1 MASLIL
7 FPAKSVTGTKSETSP
22 PGLLFSG
29 RVGRRRSV
37 VQVGFRNKR
46 LFTVRSA
53 LDSLETNVSDMS
65 VNGNS
70 SKLTFFFGFEL
81 YCLLI
86 FCAFFSFISG
96 LSFGLKIGTFHPFLY
111 YWYGDF

>member
-7 FPAKSVTGTKSETSP
+7 FPAKSVTGTRSETSP

-29 RVGRRRSV
+29 GGGRRRSV
-37 VQVGFRNKR
+37 VQVGFRNQR

-65 VNGNS
+65 VNGNP
-70 SKLTFFFGFEL
+70 SKLTFFFFALNCIVYLFFVHFFFYLGF
-81 YCLLI
+81 LLV
-86 FCAFFSFISG
+86 
-96 LSFGLKIGTFHPFLY
+96 
-111 YWYGDF
+111 

>member
-7 FPAKSVTGTKSETSP
+7 FPAKSVTGTRSETNP

-29 RVGRRRSV
+29 GGGRRRSV
-37 VQVGFRNKR
+37 VQVGFRNQR

-65 VNGNS
+65 VNGNP
-70 SKLTFFFGFEL
+70 SKLTFFFCFEL
-81 YCLLI
+81 HCLLI
-86 FCAFFSFISG
+86 FCAFFFLSG
-96 LSFGLKIGTFHPFLY
+96 LSFGLKIETFHPFLY
-111 YWYGDF
+111 CWYGDF

>member
-7 FPAKSVTGTKSETSP
+7 FPAKSVTGTRSETSP

-29 RVGRRRSV
+29 GGGRRRSV
-37 VQVGFRNKR
+37 VQVGFRNQR

-65 VNGNS
+65 VNGNP
-70 SKLTFFFGFEL
+70 SKLTFFFCFEL
-81 YCLLI
+81 HCLLI
-86 FCAFFSFISG
+86 FCAFFFSIWAF
-96 LSFGLKIGTFHPFLY
+96 FWFK
-111 YWYGDF
+111 D